1 MPQSLYT
8 LGRNGIYNVSLK
20 YEDKDKSIKGIAIT
34 WADEGFNKNLD
45 KDMDWVLSF
54 IEVFSFILII

>member
-1 MPQSLYT
+1 MPQSLYA

-20 YEDKDKSIKGIAIT
+20 FADKSKIINGITIS

-45 KDMDWVLSF
+45 QEMD
-54 IEVFSFILII
+54 

>member
-45 KDMDWVLSF
+45 KDMD
-54 IEVFSFILII
+54 